1 MSEAAPII
9 GEPVLPEA
17 QMHLVLPT
25 EPVVGRLVESYICT
39 KGKSNSIVR
48 HVSIDVSG
56 TPLAGNFRVG
66 QSFGCIPP
74 GVDAF
79 GKPHKVRLYS
89 IASPSWGEDGQGNV
103 LSTTVKRVMEE
114 FKPQTPKDDQEAHH
128 LFLGVCSN
136 FMCDVKVGTE
146 MKVSGPNGKRFLLP
160 VQPNDHDY
168 IFIATGTGIAPF
180 RGMILELLK
189 GVAGGGKP
197 CSSQIHFLMGSP
209 YTTDLMY
216 DDLFRQLEM
225 EHGNFHYHVAISR
238 ESPSKVGLE
247 CRGEYVDRSFDRLMP
262 ALTPIL
268 RSPRALI
275 YVCGLAG
282 MQVGLFKVLAKHGL
296 GEGYMALKPEI
307 AGVDPSQWTE
317 EQIKRHI
324 RPTRR
329 CMLEVY

>member
-1 MSEAAPII
+1 MSEATTI
-9 GEPVLPEA
+9 GDPVLPEA

-25 EPVVGRLVESYICT
+25 EPVTGRLVESYICT
-39 KGKSNSIVR
+39 KGKSNSVVR
-48 HVSIDVSG
+48 HVSIDIAG
-56 TPLAGNFRVG
+56 TPLAGNFLVG

-74 GVDAF
+74 GADSF

-89 IASPSWGEDGQGNV
+89 IASPSWGEDGKGNV

-136 FMCDVKVGTE
+136 YMCDIKVGTE
-146 MKVSGPNGKRFLLP
+146 MKISGPNGKRFLLP
-160 VQPNDHDY
+160 TSPNDHDF

-180 RGMILELLK
+180 RGMVMELLK
-189 GVAGGGKP
+189 NPAGL
-197 CSSQIHFLMGSP
+197 CTSQIHFLMGSP

-216 DDLFRQLEM
+216 DDLFRQLEK
-225 EHGNFHYHVAISR
+225 EHSNFRYHVAISR
-238 ESPSKVGLE
+238 ESSSKIGLE
-247 CRGEYVDRSFDRLMP
+247 CRGEYVDRCFDRLMP
-262 ALTPIL
+262 TIAPLL
-268 RSPRALI
+268 RSPRGLI
-275 YVCGLAG
+275 YICGLAG
-282 MQVGLFKVLAKHGL
+282 MQVGLFKALAKHGV
-296 GEGYMALKPEI
+296 GEPYMTLKPEI
-307 AGVDPSQWTE
+307 ASIDPGQWTE